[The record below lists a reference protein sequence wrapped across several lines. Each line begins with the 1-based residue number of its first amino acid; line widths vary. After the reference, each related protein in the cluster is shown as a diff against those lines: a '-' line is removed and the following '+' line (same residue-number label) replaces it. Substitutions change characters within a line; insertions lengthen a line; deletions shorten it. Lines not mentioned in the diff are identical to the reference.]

1 MIYNKRDNLNGIDL
15 VSSKTNFDAFNTE
28 KGRYVPPHE
37 RRIQHQQPFQ
47 QQEQRQQF
55 QSSSRAQS
63 SGSLSSHTNL
73 GSSGSKWDSGRQTPS
88 TTPQRLNNSNLANS
102 GSKWGGVGG
111 GNLQYGQDG
120 LCPPNKRLEEE
131 LFDGIVNSGLNFEK
145 YDNIQIQ
152 THGEGVPAAI
162 SSFEECNLGPVLSN
176 NIRLSTYTVPT
187 PVQKNAIPIIVEGRD
202 LMACAQTGSG
212 KTAAFLFPMISEMVR
227 GLVPDGR
234 QQQQGNGGYSRG
246 IKVYPTALIL
256 APTRELAIQ
265 IHQEAKKFTYRSHI
279 KSVVVYGG
287 ADSKYQMNELE
298 RGCHI
303 LVATPGRLI
312 DMMERNKVCV
322 SNIKYLCIDEAD
334 RMLDM
339 GFEPQIRQIV
349 GQAPPAGERQTLMFS
364 ATFPRTIQRLAEDF
378 LCGYIFLK
386 VGRIGSTTES
396 ITQRI
401 RWIEDVEKKKTLLE
415 VIPTVDGLT
424 LVFTETKRMA
434 DHLEEYLYNSGYAAA
449 SIHGDRTQSEREAA
463 LEAFKSGQVQ
473 ILVATD
479 VASRGLDISNVK
491 HVINYDLPHDIDDY
505 VHRIGRTGRAG
516 NDGFATAFFN
526 EKNGNIASD
535 LVVLLEEAGQDVEY
549 WLKEISHSNSNR
561 GTKSRR
567 GGGGGGNYNGS
578 RGGGGSS
585 RDKGSSSQSNSSFS
599 GFRSNSNN
607 GGGSRFDGGGGDGG
621 NYSSGGKSNW
631 W

>member
-1 MIYNKRDNLNGIDL
+1 MIYNKGENLNGIDL
-15 VSSKTNFDAFNTE
+15 GSFKTSIDVFNTE

-37 RRIQHQQPFQ
+37 RRIQQQFQ
-47 QQEQRQQF
+47 QQELQQRPIQNSF
-55 QSSSRAQS
+55 ISRVAKSPSSFNSQP
-63 SGSLSSHTNL
+63 NL
-73 GSSGSKWDSGRQTPS
+73 RSSGSKWDLGRQQSPTIPNNL
-88 TTPQRLNNSNLANS
+88 QRSNNNLANS
-102 GSKWGGVGG
+102 GNKWGG
-111 GNLQYGQDG
+111 GNLQYCQDG
-120 LCPPNKRLEEE
+120 LCPPNKRLEAE

-152 THGEGVPAAI
+152 TLGDSVPAPI
-162 SSFEECNLGPVLSN
+162 SSFDECNLGPVLTN
-176 NIRLSTYTVPT
+176 NIELSSFTVPT
-187 PVQKNAIPIIVEGRD
+187 PVQKNAIPIIIGGRD

-212 KTAAFLFPMISEMVR
+212 KTAAFLFPMIAEMVR
-227 GLVPDGR
+227 NQSPDGR

-265 IHQEAKKFTYRSHI
+265 IHQEARKFTYRSHI

-287 ADSKYQMNELE
+287 ADSKHQMNELE

-322 SNIKYLCIDEAD
+322 SNISYLCIDEAD

-349 GQAPPAGERQTLMFS
+349 GQSPCPGDRQTLMFS
-364 ATFPRTIQRLAEDF
+364 ATFPKSIQRLAEDF
-378 LCGYIFLK
+378 LYGFIFLK

-401 RWIEDVEKKKTLLE
+401 RWVEDVEKKKTLLE
-415 VIPTVDGLT
+415 IIPTINGLT

-434 DHLEEYLYNSGYAAA
+434 DHLEEYLYNSGYSAA
-449 SIHGDRTQSEREAA
+449 SIHGDRTQQEREAA

-535 LVVLLEEAGQDVEY
+535 LVVLLEESGQEVEY
-549 WLKEISHSNSNR
+549 WLKEISHCNSNR
-561 GTKSRR
+561 GTKTRR
-567 GGGGGGNYNGS
+567 GNGNYGSRVGVGNS
-578 RGGGGSS
+578 RGGG
-585 RDKGSSSQSNSSFS
+585 SSQSSNQNSSS
-599 GFRSNSNN
+599 GFNSSFRSNSSNYS
-607 GGGSRFDGGGGDGG
+607 GGSHFGGDGG
-621 NYSSGGKSNW
+621 NYSSGGRNNW
-631 W
+631 

>member
-1 MIYNKRDNLNGIDL
+1 MIYNKRENLNGIDL
-15 VSSKTNFDAFNTE
+15 VSSKTNIDVFNTE
-28 KGRYVPPHE
+28 KARYVPPHE
-37 RRIQHQQPFQ
+37 RRVIQHQQQFQ
-47 QQEQRQQF
+47 QQERQQF
-55 QSSSRAQS
+55 QSPSRVAQS
-63 SGSLSSHTNL
+63 TVSLSSHTNL
-73 GSSGSKWDSGRQTPS
+73 GSSGSSKWDSGRQTPS
-88 TTPQRLNNSNLANS
+88 TPQRLNSNLANS
-102 GSKWGGVGG
+102 GNKWGGG

-162 SSFEECNLGPVLSN
+162 SSFDECNLGPVLAN

-187 PVQKNAIPIIVEGRD
+187 PVQKNAIPIIVAGRD

-227 GLVPDGR
+227 GLVSDGR

-349 GQAPPAGERQTLMFS
+349 SELPPAGERQTLMFS
-364 ATFPRTIQRLAEDF
+364 ATFPRSIQRLAEDF
-378 LCGYIFLK
+378 LSGYIFLK

-401 RWIEDVEKKKTLLE
+401 LWIEDVDKKKTLLE
-415 VIPTVDGLT
+415 TIPTIDGLT

-434 DHLEEYLYNSGYAAA
+434 DHLEEYLYKSGFSAA
-449 SIHGDRTQSEREAA
+449 SIHGDRSQSEREAA

-535 LVVLLEEAGQDVEY
+535 LVVLLEEAGQEVEY
-549 WLKEISHSNSNR
+549 WLKEISHLNSNR
-561 GTKSRR
+561 GTKPRR
-567 GGGGGGNYNGS
+567 GGNGGNYGSRGSGGSS
-578 RGGGGSS
+578 RGGG
-585 RDKGSSSQSNSSFS
+585 SSQSSSSFS

-607 GGGSRFDGGGGDGG
+607 YGGGNHFGSGNHFGGDGG

>member
-1 MIYNKRDNLNGIDL
+1 MKN
-15 VSSKTNFDAFNTE
+15 
-28 KGRYVPPHE
+28 
-37 RRIQHQQPFQ
+37 
-47 QQEQRQQF
+47 
-55 QSSSRAQS
+55 
-63 SGSLSSHTNL
+63 
-73 GSSGSKWDSGRQTPS
+73 SGSKWDSGRQTPS
-88 TTPQRLNNSNLANS
+88 TQNTPQRTNSNLANS
-102 GSKWGGVGG
+102 GNKWGGGG

-120 LCPPNKRLEEE
+120 LCPANKRLEEE
-131 LFDGIVNSGLNFEK
+131 LFDGVVNSGLNFEK

-152 THGEGVPAAI
+152 TLGESVPAAI
-162 SSFEECNLGPVLSN
+162 SSFDECNLGPVLTN

-212 KTAAFLFPMISEMVR
+212 KTAAFLFPMIGEMVR

-234 QQQQGNGGYSRG
+234 QQQQGGNGGYSRG
-246 IKVYPTALIL
+246 IKVYPSALIL

-287 ADSKYQMNELE
+287 ADSKFQMNELE

-312 DMMERNKVCV
+312 DMIERNKVCV

-349 GQAPPAGERQTLMFS
+349 GQSPPAGDRQTLMFS
-364 ATFPRTIQRLAEDF
+364 ATFPKSIQRLAEDF
-378 LCGYIFLK
+378 LYGYIFLK

-396 ITQRI
+396 ITQRV

-415 VIPTVDGLT
+415 VIPTINGLT

-434 DHLEEYLYNSGYAAA
+434 DHLEEYLYTSGFSAA
-449 SIHGDRTQSEREAA
+449 SIHGDRTQQEREAA
-463 LEAFKSGQVQ
+463 LEAFKTGQVQ

-516 NDGFATAFFN
+516 NDGYATAFFN

-535 LVVLLEEAGQDVEY
+535 LVVLLEEAGQEVEY
-549 WLKEISHSNSNR
+549 WLKEISHCNSNR
-561 GTKSRR
+561 GTKPRR
-567 GGGGGGNYNGS
+567 GGGGGSYGGRGS
-578 RGGGGSS
+578 GGSGRVGGSS
-585 RDKGSSSQSNSSFS
+585 QSSPSS
-599 GFRSNSNN
+599 GFRSNSSSY
-607 GGGSRFDGGGGDGG
+607 GGSHFGGGDGG
-621 NYSSGGKSNW
+621 NYSSGAKSNW

>member
-1 MIYNKRDNLNGIDL
+1 MIYSKSEKLNGIDL
-15 VSSKTNFDAFNTE
+15 VSSKTSVDVFNTE
-28 KGRYVPPHE
+28 KRRYVPPHE
-37 RRIQHQQPFQ
+37 RRIQNQQQFQ
-47 QQEQRQQF
+47 QQEQRPQSF
-55 QSSSRAQS
+55 QSPRVAQS
-63 SGSLSSHTNL
+63 PVSLSSHTNL

-88 TTPQRLNNSNLANS
+88 TTPQRLNSNLANS
-102 GSKWGGVGG
+102 GNKWGSG

-152 THGEGVPAAI
+152 TLGEGVPAAI
-162 SSFEECNLGPVLSN
+162 SSFDECNLGPVLAN

-187 PVQKNAIPIIVEGRD
+187 PVQKNAIPIIVAGRD

-234 QQQQGNGGYSRG
+234 QQQQGGNGYSRG
-246 IKVYPTALIL
+246 IKVYPSALIL

-312 DMMERNKVCV
+312 DMIERNKVCV
-322 SNIKYLCIDEAD
+322 SNIRYLCIDEAD

-349 GQAPPAGERQTLMFS
+349 EQSPPAGERQTLMFS
-364 ATFPRTIQRLAEDF
+364 ATFPRSIQRLAEDF
-378 LCGYIFLK
+378 LYGYIFLK

-396 ITQRI
+396 ITQRV

-415 VIPTVDGLT
+415 TIPTINGLT

-434 DHLEEYLYNSGYAAA
+434 DHLEEYLYNSGFSAA

-535 LVVLLEEAGQDVEY
+535 LVVLLEEAGQEVEY
-549 WLKEISHSNSNR
+549 WLKEISHCNSNR
-561 GTKSRR
+561 GTKTRR
-567 GGGGGGNYNGS
+567 GGGSSGNYGSRGSGGSS
-578 RGGGGSS
+578 RGGG
-585 RDKGSSSQSNSSFS
+585 SSQSGSSFS
-599 GFRSNSNN
+599 GFSRSTSSNY
-607 GGGSRFDGGGGDGG
+607 GGGDGG
-621 NYSSGGKSNW
+621 NYSSGAKNIW

>member
-1 MIYNKRDNLNGIDL
+1 MISSRSENLSNGIDL
-15 VSSKTNFDAFNTE
+15 VSSKTCIDVFTE

-37 RRIQHQQPFQ
+37 RRIQQQQQQSQQP
-47 QQEQRQQF
+47 QRQF
-55 QSSSRAQS
+55 QPSKVAAQS
-63 SGSLSSHTNL
+63 SVSLSSYNNL
-73 GSSGSKWDSGRQTPS
+73 GSSGSKWDSSRQTTSTPS
-88 TTPQRLNNSNLANS
+88 TPPRFSNNLANS
-102 GSKWGGVGG
+102 GNKWGGGG
-111 GNLQYGQDG
+111 ANFQYGQDG
-120 LCPPNKRLEEE
+120 LCPPNKKLEEE
-131 LFDGIVNSGLNFEK
+131 LFDGVVNSGLNFEK

-152 THGEGVPAAI
+152 TLGDRVPPAI
-162 SSFEECNLGPVLSN
+162 SSFDECNLGPVLTN

-212 KTAAFLFPMISEMVR
+212 KTAAFLFPMIGEMVR
-227 GLVPDGR
+227 NLVPDGR
-234 QQQQGNGGYSRG
+234 QQQQGGNGGYSRG

-349 GQAPPAGERQTLMFS
+349 GQSPPAGDRQTLMFS
-364 ATFPRTIQRLAEDF
+364 ATFPKSIQRLAEDF
-378 LCGYIFLK
+378 LYGYIFLK

-396 ITQRI
+396 ITQRV
-401 RWIEDVEKKKTLLE
+401 RWIEDVEKKKALLE
-415 VIPTVDGLT
+415 VIPTINGLT

-434 DHLEEYLYNSGYAAA
+434 DHLEEYLYTSGFLAA
-449 SIHGDRTQSEREAA
+449 SIHGDRTQQEREAA

-516 NDGFATAFFN
+516 NDGYATAFFN

-535 LVVLLEEAGQDVEY
+535 MVVLLEEAGQEVEY
-549 WLKEISHSNSNR
+549 WLKEISHCNSNR
-561 GTKSRR
+561 GTKPRR
-567 GGGGGGNYNGS
+567 GGGGNSYGS

-585 RDKGSSSQSNSSFS
+585 RGGGSSQSSSGS
-599 GFRSNSNN
+599 GGSFRSNQSYGSGSHF
-607 GGGSRFDGGGGDGG
+607 GGGGGGDGG
-621 NYSSGGKSNW
+621 NYGSGSKNGW
-631 W
+631 

>member
-15 VSSKTNFDAFNTE
+15 ASYKTNIDVFNTE

-47 QQEQRQQF
+47 QERQQF
-55 QSSSRAQS
+55 QSPSRAS
-63 SGSLSSHTNL
+63 TVSLSSHSNL
-73 GSSGSKWDSGRQTPS
+73 RSSGSKFWDSGRQTPS
-88 TTPQRLNNSNLANS
+88 TPQRLNTTNLGNS
-102 GSKWGGVGG
+102 GSKWGGGGG

-162 SSFEECNLGPVLSN
+162 SSFDECNLGPVLAN

-349 GQAPPAGERQTLMFS
+349 EQSPPAGERQTLMFS

-378 LCGYIFLK
+378 LYGYIFLK

-401 RWIEDVEKKKTLLE
+401 RWIEDVDKKKTLLE
-415 VIPTVDGLT
+415 TIPTVDGLT

-434 DHLEEYLYNSGYAAA
+434 DHLEEYLYNSGFAAA

-535 LVVLLEEAGQDVEY
+535 LVVLLEEAGQEVEY
-549 WLKEISHSNSNR
+549 WLKEISHCNSNR

-567 GGGGGGNYNGS
+567 GGGGSSNYG

-585 RDKGSSSQSNSSFS
+585 RDKGSSQSSSSFS
-599 GFRSNSNN
+599 GFRSNSSSNN
-607 GGGSRFDGGGGDGG
+607 YGGGSHFGDGG